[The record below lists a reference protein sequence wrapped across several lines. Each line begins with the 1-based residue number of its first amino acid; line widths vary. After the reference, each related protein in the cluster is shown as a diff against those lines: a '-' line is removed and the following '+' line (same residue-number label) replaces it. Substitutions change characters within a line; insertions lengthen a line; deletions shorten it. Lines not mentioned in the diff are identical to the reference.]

1 MPLKLIINDLFMGTN
16 FASQYNSPLMVLECC
31 SCMGMDKLDG
41 QHVIVNVVFMVKMQ
55 QIAIRH
61 Y

>member
-1 MPLKLIINDLFMGTN
+1 MGTN
-16 FASQYNSPLMVLECC
+16 FANQYNSPLMVLEYCLC
-31 SCMGMDKLDG
+31 RGMDKLDG
-41 QHVIVNVVFMVKMQ
+41 QHVVVDVMCMIKMQ